1 MRAFQTSRLRSFPSA
16 KLTNGERVRVANFAP
31 DGGLALDDGRKIP
44 AWFRQFSHGYAST
57 SHAAQGKTVDRGI
70 LLMAEAGIAAANQ
83 KQTYVSNSRFR
94 EDQVIYTTDL
104 QAAREM
110 MSRSG
115 ERKLVVEMTPEYHIG
130 TGESTRITAPLST
143 GMNAGR

>member
-1 MRAFQTSRLRSFPSA
+1 M
-16 KLTNGERVRVANFAP
+16 
-31 DGGLALDDGRKIP
+31 P
-44 AWFRQFSHGYAST
+44 AWFRQFSHGYATT

-70 LLMAEAGIAAANQ
+70 LIMADAGIAAANE
-83 KQTYVSNSRFR
+83 KQAYVSNSRFR

-115 ERKLVVEMTPEYHIG
+115 ERKLVVEMETSYERT
-130 TGESTRITAPLST
+130 TGESTRIVAPRLT
-143 GMNAGR
+143 GMRVGR